1 MTPVIIISA
10 LQIKLQW
17 SCCRFFLVIQEKN
30 AVKNEKRK
38 GLFR

>member
-1 MTPVIIISA
+1 M
-10 LQIKLQW
+10 LQVFIGH
-17 SCCRFFLVIQEKN
+17 SGKN